1 MAEEIERLVVGI
13 EGDYSKLLNDTKTGV
28 AGASKELDKLSVG
41 PKEAQKQ
48 VSGLTNLIK
57 GPLMGAVTSLI
68 ALFSVNAA
76 VSFFQNMGKAA
87 IAAGAEFEVFT
98 VQFQTLLGSTSAAKK
113 RIEEL
118 AAFGQATPF
127 ELPEIVEAN
136 RLLQTFGG
144 TALATGENLKRIGD
158 SAAAVNAPFK
168 EVSFWTGRL
177 YSAIQSGRP
186 FGEAAARLSELGI
199 LSGDVRTKLED
210 MQKAG
215 ADGTEI
221 WAAYSEMIDS
231 RFAGAMDRLSKT
243 FQGVMSN
250 LADFQGMLLREG
262 GESLFEGMREDAIEF
277 YDIINQPEVKDAL
290 VGIAEGF
297 GEIADNL
304 REAATGPLLKGLQDI
319 DPQELEQLGDALS
332 DFGTALGHLLNT
344 DAVNINGV
352 VTAMTALVDAIT
364 TVTNLM
370 DKGLAVFER
379 AGVAFLGM
387 VNPLTSVANGFV
399 ALNDILEKTTGLDIS
414 DWTREGV
421 EAQKSA
427 QDQANELAAAYAD
440 YGETLA
446 AAAETTEEAGVVVE
460 ETADKFAAAAEKVD
474 QAAKQMID
482 LEADIASKREEVEAD
497 HGEKVNEITQ
507 EWTDKKAEIE
517 KDKGEASLKLDK
529 ELAEKRDEINQEAA
543 EASLKLDQEIAD
555 KRDEINNKAKQGLA
569 QLEKETNEAVEQE
582 EQSARLRERRDEEN
596 HQRDLQRL
604 RESYLDDLT
613 DAVKNRDAR
622 AIVDLRRRYQTE
634 KRETE
639 GNHRVEQRRNRT
651 DSEARI
657 EQLREQ
663 ERQRRE
669 EIKASQRD
677 ELAELDAYESE
688 RREAIRA
695 KWAEQH
701 ADLVK
706 YETEKRAAIQA
717 SYDEQMAKAEENY
730 NAQME
735 KENARYT
742 ERKAA
747 LDEAMAKRLED
758 IAKEL
763 ADEKEIDE
771 EGAKAILEALNKTFG
786 IGGDIDQLMEGFAA
800 RRRQKM
806 TVQIEFENQ
815 TTGMGSTNTPT
826 TPAAGGGQGQGTHP
840 GQIPG
845 FAEGGTIIARKPT
858 VAMFGEAGPEL
869 AQFIPLGQMANNQGT
884 PKKMTVELK
893 MSGSA
898 PPGIRGGDRD
908 AIASTLV
915 AALKEAGIDAR

>member
-48 VSGLTNLIK
+48 VSGLANLIK

-76 VSFFQNMGKAA
+76 VTFFQNIGKAA
-87 IAAGAEFEVFT
+87 IAASAEFEVFET
-98 VQFQTLLGSTSAAKK
+98 QFSTLLGSASQAKK

-118 AAFGQATPF
+118 AAFGQSTPF

-144 TALATGENLKRIGD
+144 TILATGENLRRIGD

-399 ALNDILEKTTGLDIS
+399 ALNDILKKTTGLDIS
-414 DWTREGV
+414 DWTRSAV
-421 EAQKSA
+421 DAQKSA

-446 AAAETTEEAGVVVE
+446 AAAETTEEAGVIVE
-460 ETADKFAAAAEKVD
+460 ETADQFAAAAEKVE
-474 QAAKQMID
+474 QAATQMID
-482 LEADIASKREEVEAD
+482 LEKDIAGKREEVEAD
-497 HGEKVNEITQ
+497 HGEKIAEII
-507 EWTDKKAEIE
+507 EAYEDKKADIIANRE
-517 KDKGEASLKLDK
+517 EAIANLERD
-529 ELAEKRDEINQEAA
+529 LAKKRADIAEDAA
-543 EASLKLDQEIAD
+543 EALEELEREVAQ
-555 KRDEINNKAKQGLA
+555 KRIEINEQA
-569 QLEKETNEAVEQE
+569 QQALEDLQRGTRQAI
-582 EQSARLRERRDEEN
+582 ARERQQADLKESREEEN
-596 HQRDLQRL
+596 HQRDLQRM
-604 RESYLDDLT
+604 RKSYLDDLT

-622 AIVDLRRRYQTE
+622 AIVDLRRRYNRERRESEDSHRTE
-634 KRETE
+634 KRRGREDT
-639 GNHRVEQRRNRT
+639 
-651 DSEARI
+651 EARI
-657 EQLREQ
+657 EEIRERERVQTEEIRRNQAQQLADLEQ
-663 ERQRRE
+663 HEQQRRE
-669 EIKASQRD
+669 EIAKKQAEQLAN
-677 ELAELDAYESE
+677 LAENEALK
-688 RREAIRA
+688 REEI
-695 KWAEQH
+695 
-701 ADLVK
+701 
-706 YETEKRAAIQA
+706 EKSFQ
-717 SYDEQMAKAEENY
+717 EQMAKNEENFA
-730 NAQME
+730 AQME
-735 KENARYT
+735 KENTQYA

-763 ADEKEIDE
+763 ADEKDIDE

-845 FAEGGTIIARKPT
+845 FAEGGSIIATKPT

-869 AQFIPLGQMANNQGT
+869 AQFIPLGQMANNQGA

-915 AALKEAGIDAR
+915 AALREAGIDAR

>member
-28 AGASKELDKLSVG
+28 AGASKELDKLSKG
-41 PKEAQKQ
+41 PMEAQKQ
-48 VSGLTNLIK
+48 VKGLSSLISGQ
-57 GPLMGAVTSLI
+57 LMGAVTGLI

-76 VSFFQNMGKAA
+76 FNFFKSLASGAV
-87 IAAGAEFEVFT
+87 AAGAQFETFT
-98 VQFQTLLGSTSAAKK
+98 VQFETLLGSTSAAKK

-118 AAFGQATPF
+118 AAFGQKTPF
-127 ELPEIVEAN
+127 ELPEIVDAN

-144 TALATGENLKRIGD
+144 TLLATGENLRRIGD

-168 EVSFWTGRL
+168 EVSFWTGRM
-177 YSAIQSGRP
+177 YAAIQSGRP
-186 FGEAAARLSELGI
+186 FGEASARLQELGI
-199 LSGDVRTKLED
+199 LTGDVRTKLED

-215 ADGTEI
+215 ASGTEI
-221 WAAYSEMIDS
+221 WAAYAEMIDS

-262 GESLFEGMREDAIEF
+262 GEDLFEGLREDTIEF
-277 YDIINQPEVKDAL
+277 YDIINQPEVKAAL
-290 VGIAEGF
+290 IGIAEGF
-297 GEIADNL
+297 GSIADSL

-319 DPQELEQLGDALS
+319 DPEELEQLGDALT
-332 DFGTALGHLLNT
+332 DFGTALGHLLET
-344 DAVNINGV
+344 DAANINGV
-352 VTAMTALVDAIT
+352 VTAMTVLVDAT
-364 TVTNLM
+364 TTLVNLL
-370 DKGLAVFER
+370 DKGVEIFKSGGTAL
-379 AGVAFLGM
+379 LGM
-387 VNPLTSVANGFV
+387 VNPLTSVYNGFV
-399 ALNDILEKTTGLDIS
+399 ALNDILEKTTGIDIT
-414 DWTREGV
+414 DWTRKAV
-421 EAQKSA
+421 ESQKSA

-460 ETADKFAAAAEKVD
+460 ETADAFAAAAEKVD

-497 HGEKVNEITQ
+497 HGEKIAEIT
-507 EWTDKKAEIE
+507 EEYEDKKADIIANRE
-517 KDKGEASLKLDK
+517 EAIADLERDLAKKRADIAEDTAEALE
-529 ELAEKRDEINQEAA
+529 ELEQEVAQKRIEINEQAQQALEDLQRDTRQA
-543 EASLKLDQEIAD
+543 IA
-555 KRDEINNKAKQGLA
+555 
-569 QLEKETNEAVEQE
+569 
-582 EQSARLRERRDEEN
+582 RERQQADLKESREEEN
-596 HQRDLQRL
+596 HQRDLQRM

-622 AIVDLRRRYQTE
+622 AIVDLRRRYNRERRESEDSHRTE
-634 KRETE
+634 KRRGREDT
-639 GNHRVEQRRNRT
+639 
-651 DSEARI
+651 EARI
-657 EQLREQ
+657 EEIRERERIQTEEIRRNQEQQLADLEQ
-663 ERQRRE
+663 HEQQRRDEIAEKQAEQLADLAENEALKRE
-669 EIKASQRD
+669 EI
-677 ELAELDAYESE
+677 
-688 RREAIRA
+688 
-695 KWAEQH
+695 
-701 ADLVK
+701 
-706 YETEKRAAIQA
+706 EKSFQ
-717 SYDEQMAKAEENY
+717 EQMAKNEENFA
-730 NAQME
+730 AQME
-735 KENARYT
+735 KENTQYA

-763 ADEKEIDE
+763 ADEKEITE
-771 EGAKAILEALNKTFG
+771 EGAKALLEALNKTFG
-786 IGGDIDQLMEGFAA
+786 IGGDIDKLMEDFAA
-800 RRRQKM
+800 RRKQKM

-815 TTGMGSTNTPT
+815 STGAGSTNTPT
-826 TPAAGGGQGQGTHP
+826 FPGAGAGQGQGTHP
-840 GQIPG
+840 GSIPG